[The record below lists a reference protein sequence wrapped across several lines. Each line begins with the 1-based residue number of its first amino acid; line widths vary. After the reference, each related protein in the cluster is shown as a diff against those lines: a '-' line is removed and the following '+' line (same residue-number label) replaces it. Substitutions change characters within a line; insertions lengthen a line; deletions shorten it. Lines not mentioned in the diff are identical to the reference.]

1 MAMVKCLVCGAVFEA
16 GVKVCPVCGV
26 GPEHF
31 VPLEE
36 TSATP
41 QGTNRRFLVL
51 GGGIAAV
58 SAAQAIREQD
68 PSCSIVMLAG
78 ESVPPYA
85 RPMLTKGLSG
95 SLDESKLMLHP
106 ESWYAEQRIFLLTG
120 EEVTAIDPS
129 AREVHCRSGLTMA
142 YDRLIYALGAQ
153 CFVPP
158 IPGSNLPHVT
168 AIRSLADARKVRQ
181 EAEQAHTAAVIGGGV
196 LGLEAAWAMQQL
208 GLKVTVLEV
217 APQLMGRQLDTGT
230 SALLAQRLAA
240 LGMDVKLGANITQI
254 TPEAVL
260 LADGTE
266 IPSEIVLVSAGVR
279 ANVQLAQAAGLACG
293 RAVTVDDHMRTSDPD
308 IFACGDCAELN
319 GVNMALWGEA
329 QNQGRTAGTN
339 AAGGDAVCPPE
350 SGALVLNALKTTL
363 FSIGDCGKENRTYK
377 VVTRPGKKPDS
388 YARYWFCDGLLRGA
402 ILLDDLSSM
411 ARITKLM
418 RQNATEEETL
428 A

>member
-142 YDRLIYALGAQ
+142 YDRLVYALGAQ

-158 IPGSNLPHVT
+158 IPGSNLPHP
-168 AIRSLADARKVRQ
+168 S
-181 EAEQAHTAAVIGGGV
+181 
-196 LGLEAAWAMQQL
+196 QL
-208 GLKVTVLEV
+208 
-217 APQLMGRQLDTGT
+217 PIFSNT
-230 SALLAQRLAA
+230 SCSK
-240 LGMDVKLGANITQI
+240 G
-254 TPEAVL
+254 
-260 LADGTE
+260 
-266 IPSEIVLVSAGVR
+266 
-279 ANVQLAQAAGLACG
+279 
-293 RAVTVDDHMRTSDPD
+293 
-308 IFACGDCAELN
+308 
-319 GVNMALWGEA
+319 
-329 QNQGRTAGTN
+329 
-339 AAGGDAVCPPE
+339 
-350 SGALVLNALKTTL
+350 TTL
-363 FSIGDCGKENRTYK
+363 PS
-377 VVTRPGKKPDS
+377 PLPS
-388 YARYWFCDGLLRGA
+388 P
-402 ILLDDLSSM
+402 
-411 ARITKLM
+411 
-418 RQNATEEETL
+418 
-428 A
+428 